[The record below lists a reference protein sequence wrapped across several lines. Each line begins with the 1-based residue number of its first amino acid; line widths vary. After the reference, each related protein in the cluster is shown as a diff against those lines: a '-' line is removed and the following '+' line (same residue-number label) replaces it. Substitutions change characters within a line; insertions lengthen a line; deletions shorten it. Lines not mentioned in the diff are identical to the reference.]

1 MANAKT
7 ASKAKQLV
15 LRCLV
20 EALSPVRF
28 LRNAY
33 NGLCFRSDLLITGND
48 PVFCL
53 FFLLPEIMPAEI
65 AADADQKAFVKPIAL
80 ALAISEKQVQATI
93 DLLDAGNTI
102 PFIARY
108 RKEATQGLDEIALR
122 AIEDALEKAR
132 ELAARKKTVLKT
144 IDEQGLLTDALRN
157 QIIQCTDLQTL
168 EALYLPFKPKRRTRA
183 TIARERGLQPL
194 ADLLL
199 RQQVLG
205 RPKQDILKQ
214 YVNLELEVPDSATA
228 LQGALDIVAESWADQ
243 ATTRTWLAKEAKS
256 RGRVTSQVKRGKKEE
271 AAKFEMYHEFG
282 EPAAKI
288 PSHRLLAMLRGET
301 EGMLRVGIEV
311 DNDQTVA
318 QLKQHLVTNR
328 QFEFYGD
335 LLTAV
340 EDCCERLLMPATE
353 PTVLQEL
360 KEKADDEAIAVFGKN
375 LRELLLAPPAGP
387 KVTIGIDPGFRT
399 GCKVAVVDGTG
410 KFLFNTTIFPT
421 APQNDLAGAA
431 KVLLGLIEKY
441 NVELIAIGNGTASRE
456 TDAFVAD
463 VLRKH
468 ELKLTKVIVSESGAS
483 IYSASELAAREY
495 PDLDLTV
502 RGAISIAHR
511 LQDPLAELVK
521 ADPKSIGVGQY
532 QHDVNQKLL
541 RKRLDREVES
551 CVNSVGVDL
560 NMASASLLSHVAG
573 IGPKLAENI
582 VHYRDENGRFET
594 RSQLLKVPKL
604 GNKAFEQAAGF
615 LRIRDGKQPLD
626 NSAVHPESYRVV
638 ERMAKQ
644 LKADSKSLVGNAT
657 LVHKLSPKDF
667 VDDNFGLPTITDILQ
682 ELAKPGRDPRSEFRV
697 VQFSESVHSMSD
709 LKPGMVLEGA
719 ITNVTHFG
727 AFIDIGVHQDALIHI
742 SQLADVFVKDPSEIV
757 AVGDIL
763 KVKVLEVDI
772 DRKRIAVTRKF

>member
-1 MANAKT
+1 
-7 ASKAKQLV
+7 
-15 LRCLV
+15 
-20 EALSPVRF
+20 
-28 LRNAY
+28 
-33 NGLCFRSDLLITGND
+33 
-48 PVFCL
+48 
-53 FFLLPEIMPAEI
+53 MPSEI
-65 AADADQKAFVKPIAL
+65 ATDADILLFAKPIAL
-80 ALAISEKQVQATI
+80 SLAISEKQVQAAI
-93 DLLDAGNTI
+93 ELLEAGNTI

-144 IDEQGLLTDALRN
+144 IDEQGLLTDALRK
-157 QIIQCTDLQTL
+157 QIIACTDLQTL
-168 EALYLPFKPKRRTRA
+168 EAIYLPFKPKRRTRA

-199 RQQVLG
+199 SQKVLG
-205 RPKQDILKQ
+205 RHKQDILKL

-228 LQGALDIVAESWADQ
+228 LRGALDIVAETWADQ

-271 AAKFEMYHEFG
+271 ATKFEMYHEFG
-282 EPAAKI
+282 EPAARI

-311 DNDQTVA
+311 DTDQTVS
-318 QLKQHLVTNR
+318 QLKQQLVTNR

-353 PTVLQEL
+353 TTVLQEL
-360 KEKADDEAIAVFGKN
+360 KEKADEEAISVFGKN

-399 GCKVAVVDGTG
+399 GCKLAVVDGTG
-410 KFLFNTTIFPT
+410 KFLFNTTIYPT
-421 APQNDLAGAA
+421 PPQNDTDGAG
-431 KVLLGLIEKY
+431 KVLLGLIQKY
-441 NVELIAIGNGTASRE
+441 KVELIAIGNGTASRE
-456 TDAFVAD
+456 TDAFVAG
-463 VLRKH
+463 VLRQH
-468 ELKLTKVIVSESGAS
+468 DLKVTKVIVSESGAS
-483 IYSASELAAREY
+483 IYSASELAAHEY

-582 VHYRDENGRFET
+582 VHYRNENGRFET
-594 RSQLLKVPKL
+594 RAELLKVSKL

-626 NSAVHPESYRVV
+626 NSAVHPESYGIV

-644 LKADSKSLVGNAT
+644 LKTDTKSLVGNAT

-667 VDDNFGLPTITDILQ
+667 VDDIFGLPTITDILQ

-709 LKPGMVLEGA
+709 LKPGMVLEGS

-742 SQLADVFVKDPSEIV
+742 SQLADVYVKDPSEIV